1 MKRLSWPWV
10 ISWRLYGVYDPGGLC
25 LIPVV
30 LNFTEHLSLFLLL
43 FQSFNSLFI
52 LCKTMSTAARSVIHG
67 SSISVSD
74 TSALLM
80 ICDSCV
86 VISWIRF
93 NFSGI

>member
-10 ISWRLYGVYDPGGLC
+10 ISWRLYGIYDPGGLC
-25 LIPVV
+25 LIPVL

-43 FQSFNSLFI
+43 FQSFNSL
-52 LCKTMSTAARSVIHG
+52 CKTLSAPGNVIHG
-67 SSISVSD
+67 CPISVSD
-74 TSALLM
+74 TAALLM

-86 VISWIRF
+86 VISRIRF